1 MLRLLSS
8 MCRCVS
14 SGELAGPEMEEM
26 GIDYIRCERVP
37 HPHRRLWRRRLWKN
51 RGSRAAVYERICA
64 YFAPSHRCRGNA
76 RIEGPIPINCHAIC
90 SHSLILFSRPEVS
103 QPDPRQTSTRSFLYN
118 AQGSSGRRLHLPHDL
133 TLQVWRLEI
142 PRKICNTLSTCDPTS
157 IIQPTPQLVS

>member
-37 HPHRRLWRRRLWKN
+37 HPHRRLWRRGLWRN

-76 RIEGPIPINCHAIC
+76 RIERPIPINCHAIC
-90 SHSLILFSRPEVS
+90 SHNLILFSRPEVS
-103 QPDPRQTSTRSFLYN
+103 QPDPRQTSTRPFLY
-118 AQGSSGRRLHLPHDL
+118 AQSSKW
-133 TLQVWRLEI
+133 LQVALT
-142 PRKICNTLSTCDPTS
+142 PRPHVASMATRDPKKDMV
-157 IIQPTPQLVS
+157 TPSPPATRPVSSNRRPN